1 MNSDFT
7 TIAAA
12 TGPVSFDWSFFSHR
26 VHSPDG
32 FGYLLNG
39 SFTQLADQ
47 SSLGSG
53 SSQFNVLAGDGFGF
67 RAYTLDNEVGAG
79 TATISNFSAPFS
91 DPTPVPGPLPLLGA
105 GAAFSCS
112 RRLRRRTSLAHG
124 QGFFVFTF
132 PRASSS
138 TPATISTVIRAMHR
152 CRPAVDPHAGA
163 GPAGR
168 HRLPGGAPGVASG
181 SGRDLYLGRQ
191 GGLRPPCLVAE

>member
-26 VHSPDG
+26 LHSPDG

-53 SSQFNVLAGDGFGF
+53 SSQFNVLAGDVFGF

-112 RRLRRRTSLAHG
+112 RRLRRRISLAHG
-124 QGFFVFTF
+124 SVSTATQTNDQVWFIPAKRSSPAIG
-132 PRASSS
+132 RAFLCMPSPE
-138 TPATISTVIRAMHR
+138 PAALTSHYIYSDKSKASVPTGVRTACR
-152 CRPAVDPHAGA
+152 CRPC
-163 GPAGR
+163 
-168 HRLPGGAPGVASG
+168 LPTSPS
-181 SGRDLYLGRQ
+181 SWSTR
-191 GGLRPPCLVAE
+191 